1 MIFAFDLDG
10 VIYAGDE
17 LLGGAA
23 EAVATARALGH
34 ATYFITNNSRQT
46 PVELSFKLQSMGLDV
61 APREVISAVETA
73 GRLVSGI
80 DGPPRSAM
88 VIGSQALRE
97 VIGNAGVR
105 AYSFEETAPVDVLV
119 LGLDHAINYH
129 KLLAAHRVL
138 ERPNVHFV
146 AVNNDVTFASDGG
159 TVPGLG
165 AIVSAVSAAAGR
177 GPDFVAGKPEPH
189 MFNRILDLEDAEAG
203 DLIVFGD
210 SLYSDVGGAK
220 AVGART
226 ALVLTG
232 VDGREDAA
240 GAPPERKPDWII
252 ESLKAI
258 PFDEI
263 AGAES

>member
-10 VIYAGDE
+10 VIYAGDD
-17 LLGGAA
+17 LLDGAM
-23 EAVATARALGH
+23 EAVATARALGY
-34 ATYFITNNSRQT
+34 ATYFITNNSRQ
-46 PVELSFKLQSMGLDV
+46 PSVELSVKLQSMGLDV
-61 APREVISAVETA
+61 APREAISAVETA

-80 DGPPRSAM
+80 DPPPRSAM
-88 VIGSQALRE
+88 VIGSLALRE
-97 VIGNAGVR
+97 TIGNSGVR
-105 AYSFEETAPVDVLV
+105 ACSYEETGPVDVLV
-119 LGLDHAINYH
+119 LGLDHAINYP

-138 ERPNVHFV
+138 EQPNVHFV
-146 AVNNDVTFASDGG
+146 AVNNDVTFASEGG

-177 GPDFVAGKPEPH
+177 GPDLVAGKPEPH
-189 MFNRILDLEDAEAG
+189 MFNRILELEGADAGE
-203 DLIVFGD
+203 LVVFGD

-232 VDGREDAA
+232 VNGREDAA
-240 GAPPERKPDWII
+240 SAPPERQPDWII
-252 ESLKAI
+252 ENLNAI